1 MLCSKMSVCPVLSLI
16 TVKQYWH
23 CKMINRY
30 VYPAASNAH
39 SLFCVLHRTSIKVRC
54 HWLCSRTQILN
65 HVAEYKVIKILETVK
80 VSMQWR
86 KINSK
91 SNVQWITSH
100 PCYIMWPHWSF
111 SSEQAVSDLCTALL
125 SMALLHSQQYCSKH
139 STQTKY
145 YCLLGTV
152 QSLLLLLKH
161 HGLIM
166 ENKNF

>member
-1 MLCSKMSVCPVLSLI
+1 MLCSKMSICPVLSII

-23 CKMINRY
+23 CKMLNRY

-39 SLFCVLHRTSIKVRC
+39 SLSCVLHWTAIKVRC

-65 HVAEYKVIKILETVK
+65 HVAEYKIIKILETVK

-100 PCYIMWPHWSF
+100 PCYTMWLHWSF
-111 SSEQAVSDLCTALL
+111 SSEQALSDFCTALL
-125 SMALLHSQQYCSKH
+125 SGLFFTVN
-139 STQTKY
+139 STAQSTR
-145 YCLLGTV
+145 LNRLNVTV
-152 QSLLLLLKH
+152 C
-161 HGLIM
+161 
-166 ENKNF
+166 